1 MKTFADIKRKLVEGA
16 TITMVRHDW
25 YPDGKHIGVKRKVIK
40 RKTNA
45 VQFEGGSWL
54 YLDRPAKEFKPL
66 SHNTFSVQLG
76 MPEDNKFMVYEIE
89 DNKFTVYEIG
99 E

>member
-25 YPDGKHIGVKRKVIK
+25 YPDMKLIGLKRKVIK
-40 RKTNA
+40 RQTNG

-54 YLDRPAKEFKPL
+54 YLDRPASAYKPL
-66 SHNTFSVQLG
+66 SDNTFSVQLG
-76 MPEDNKFMVYEIE
+76 TPEENKFMVYQI
-89 DNKFTVYEIG
+89 N
-99 E
+99 